1 MTGYPQVNFNPY
13 NMYQNWS
20 YGYQYPVFRGVQN
33 LPQPVN
39 IPQPNVNLQ
48 TPPDTVSFKATEH
61 IQPKPKKE
69 GLSTGAKWGLG
80 ALALAGIGTAVY
92 FATRGKV
99 GAKQAQQL
107 AEHIEF
113 KPAKTVEEAL
123 EFGKKNLGLNYK
135 GFSNKDIETLN
146 WVNEGIVNVSNKM
159 KGKTKLPKTISYEY
173 IDDLTLLEV
182 NRGGNLLKINKTVF
196 GDIDATINNYLNSGE
211 YWVSTKG
218 GQLSFP
224 DIYSEHN
231 MEEVLKSIRRFRNN
245 EYSFVEKVELFENLQ
260 GINAETNSLLSNP
273 INRLKS
279 FLSNAEIKDRM
290 VKLNLETDIN
300 KIMKMSP
307 DEQENLLLSCINKAN
322 VKIKYKP
329 TSRFKTIYHEFGHL
343 NDPNISGRAC
353 VKAFYD
359 SNKETYPEEL
369 TEWFNNTHNLKVSGE
384 VSSYATENPAEF
396 IAETFAGLAEGK
408 AYSDDVM
415 ALYKKYGGPALT

>member
-13 NMYQNWS
+13 TMYQNWG

-61 IQPKPKKE
+61 IQTKPKKE

-80 ALALAGIGTAVY
+80 ALALAGVGTAIY
-92 FATRGKV
+92 FATRGRV

-113 KPAKTVEEAL
+113 KPAKTVEEAF

-135 GFSNKDIETLN
+135 GFSDKDIETLN
-146 WVNEGIVNVSNKM
+146 WVNEGFVNISNKM
-159 KGKTKLPKTISYEY
+159 KGKTKLPKTISYEH
-173 IDDLTLLEV
+173 IDDVTLLEV
-182 NRGGNLLKINKTVF
+182 IRDGSLFKVNKTVF
-196 GDIDATINNYLNSGE
+196 GDIDTTINKYLNSGE
-211 YWVSTKG
+211 YWVSAKG
-218 GQLSFP
+218 EQVGIP
-224 DIYSEHN
+224 NIYSEL
-231 MEEVLKSIRRFRNN
+231 ERDEIIKSIRKFKNN
-245 EYSFVEKVELFENLQ
+245 KYSFAEKVELFENLQ
-260 GINAETNSLLSNP
+260 GINAEANTLSLNP
-273 INRLKS
+273 ISRLKL
-279 FLSNAEIKDRM
+279 FLSNAKIKDRM
-290 VKLNLETDIN
+290 VKANLETDIN
-300 KIMKMSP
+300 KIMKMSH
-307 DEQENLLLSCINKAN
+307 DEQSDLLSSCINEAN
-322 VKIKYKP
+322 IKIGYKS

-343 NDPNISGRAC
+343 NDPNISSRAC

-359 SNKETYPEEL
+359 KNNEAYPKEL

-396 IAETFAGLAEGK
+396 IAETFAGLVEGK
-408 AYSDDVM
+408 KFSDDVM
-415 ALYKKYGGPALT
+415 ALYKKYGGPALN

>member
-1 MTGYPQVNFNPY
+1 MKVIDKIIIKCSSGY
-13 NMYQNWS
+13 
-20 YGYQYPVFRGVQN
+20 GC
-33 LPQPVN
+33 L
-39 IPQPNVNLQ
+39 
-48 TPPDTVSFKATEH
+48 
-61 IQPKPKKE
+61 
-69 GLSTGAKWGLG
+69 
-80 ALALAGIGTAVY
+80 
-92 FATRGKV
+92 
-99 GAKQAQQL
+99 
-107 AEHIEF
+107 
-113 KPAKTVEEAL
+113 EEA
-123 EFGKKNLGLNYK
+123 
-135 GFSNKDIETLN
+135 FSDCIIVERNK
-146 WVNEGIVNVSNKM
+146 
-159 KGKTKLPKTISYEY
+159 ISYSY
-173 IDDLTLLEV
+173 KPV
-182 NRGGNLLKINKTVF
+182 M
-196 GDIDATINNYLNSGE
+196 
-211 YWVSTKG
+211 
-218 GQLSFP
+218 P
-224 DIYSEHN
+224 SEHN
-231 MEEVLKSIRRFRNN
+231 MEEVLKSIRRFRSN

-279 FLSNAEIKDRM
+279 FLSNAEIKDHM

-343 NDPNISGRAC
+343 NDPNISDRAC

-359 SNKETYPEEL
+359 SNKETYPKEL